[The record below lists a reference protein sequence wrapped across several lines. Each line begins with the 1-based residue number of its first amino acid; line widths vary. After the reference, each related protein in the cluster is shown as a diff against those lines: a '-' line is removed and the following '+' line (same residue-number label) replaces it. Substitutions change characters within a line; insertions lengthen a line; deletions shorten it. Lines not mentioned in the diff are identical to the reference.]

1 MFKTKNTSKFAAR
14 LNSLPKIFFTM
25 NKSHFPFVH
34 EDLENDTGFLL
45 LQLSHLWDEYHE
57 RVLKKHYNLSSMQY
71 AVLASVYW
79 CVLDSDKEVTQTY
92 LARHTKIDPM
102 TISQVFKVLE
112 KRNYVTRKTNSMDI
126 RAKSVMLTEEGE
138 ALMQKAVVTIAAT
151 DAKFFNILS
160 KDNIKLFNKFMVD
173 LINEND

>member
-1 MFKTKNTSKFAAR
+1 
-14 LNSLPKIFFTM
+14 M
-25 NKSHFPFVH
+25 NKPHSPFVFENL
-34 EDLENDTGFLL
+34 EDDTGFLL
-45 LQLSHLWDEYHE
+45 LQLSRLWDGYHE
-57 RVLKKHYNLSSMQY
+57 KALKKHYDLSSMQY

-79 CVLDSDKEVTQTY
+79 CVLHSDKEITQTY

-112 KRNYVTRKTNSMDI
+112 KKNYISRKTNSTDI
-126 RAKSVMLTEEGE
+126 RAKSVTLTSEGE

-151 DAKFFNILS
+151 DVKFFNILG
-160 KDNIKLFNKFMVD
+160 KENTKLFNKFMVN